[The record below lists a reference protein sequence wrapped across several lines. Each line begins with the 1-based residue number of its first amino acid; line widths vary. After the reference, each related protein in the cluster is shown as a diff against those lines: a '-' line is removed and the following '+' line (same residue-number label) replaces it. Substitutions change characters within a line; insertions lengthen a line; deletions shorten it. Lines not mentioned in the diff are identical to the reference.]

1 MFVPTNSRRAP
12 PPKSVLPW
20 LLPAVLQLPVR
31 QGKWCEVYHRTMG
44 GTGSELVDSSPADRL
59 VAFDILVRS
68 EPDDEE
74 EEDEQDDGEDED
86 EGESDGNSDG
96 YSE

>member
-1 MFVPTNSRRAP
+1 
-12 PPKSVLPW
+12 
-20 LLPAVLQLPVR
+20 
-31 QGKWCEVYHRTMG
+31 MG
-44 GTGSELVDSSPADRL
+44 GKGSELVDSSPADRL
-59 VAFDILVRS
+59 VAFNILVRS

>member
-1 MFVPTNSRRAP
+1 MS
-12 PPKSVLPW
+12 
-20 LLPAVLQLPVR
+20 
-31 QGKWCEVYHRTMG
+31 
-44 GTGSELVDSSPADRL
+44 GTGSELVDFSPVDRL

-74 EEDEQDDGEDED
+74 EEDEEDDGEDED
-86 EGESDGNSDG
+86 EGNSDG